1 MTWQKLLTLCRGGMV
16 NVCLHAKLLLTAAHR
31 QFVVISPSERKYGR
45 ISICNATNT
54 HRKMAEKVGRL
65 SFLVRERSIIWH
77 FIIQFYLGW
86 YRIHEF
92 LSDSY

>member
-65 SFLVRERSIIWH
+65 SFWFVSAPLFGTSSYNFIWDG
-77 FIIQFYLGW
+77 I
-86 YRIHEF
+86 EF
-92 LSDSY
+92 MSF